1 MGATESKLAFRK
13 SVFQLYEQQE
23 IPATN
28 DEFWTSFYTLPE
40 TAEDVFNLF
49 APKDIRRVRDTASQ
63 NLQTLFHKILDRLF
77 AFVNVA
83 VPPSKDDVR
92 DVLNCVRILT
102 RLLPYAFEVEDGVL
116 ENRLFWNPAEGEAA
130 LGLTLVKAVV
140 QLLFYRGFTLPIG
153 TEPLTAHG
161 VQYIIWQQ
169 GVGASASPPTTR
181 SETIHRTEVLRL
193 LLTLL
198 SRTVY
203 IPTAKV
209 IRAQNKWGD
218 AMACGLDKKATLS
231 VLCSTLNTVCNYDPV
246 GWALL
251 PYNHLLFADVQEQL
265 VTLCLQS
272 LIALLDIRLATAE
285 AVPSTPVAG
294 PGSNTPML
302 GDDSRRSSMISSS
315 ASVFGA
321 NQPHEERRDSTR
333 NDFVF
338 YAGKLHRPQDFA
350 LIINGFAKILKNPL
364 ESANTY
370 LPGSTKR
377 VNVHAEVL
385 MLFWK
390 LLDNNAKFA
399 QYAMESDKILVI
411 LASILYFA
419 VESRNDPSQVGFVR
433 MCAFLLH
440 VLSQERSFSVQL
452 NAPFDSALVGAAAKA
467 VPTFTAGTWA
477 DFFFLAVHTLC
488 TTPVKPPSLP
498 LHEPLLTALANVSP
512 YIKTLT
518 VTTSTKLL
526 SLFSAFSNPAFMLAN
541 EHNHKNVFFILEVF
555 NNLVQYQVT
564 GNTPLIYG
572 VVRHK
577 QKFYNL
583 HDLTFEHAQAEL
595 VRVRALRA
603 QKQSEAAAA
612 AAGTNG
618 ASAAAAPAKA
628 AALERQA
635 SDASTTLE
643 TETAGEEPA
652 PLSAKAKGKMAA
664 TTTSPTTQTAGQ
676 DRTDDGPPPTP
687 VDERGK
693 FMPTEEWFNYWH
705 SHLPLH
711 TLLTLV
717 DTLAPTIEQL
727 CVEKGIND
735 DRKVLEFLESGTLVG
750 VLPVPHPIFVRKF
763 VASNGIRVWFCGWFW
778 GCVYMK
784 SNGMGAGEAAKICPP
799 IWTGTHIRLFTVKVS
814 A

>member
-13 SVFQLYEQQE
+13 SVFQLYEQQD
-23 IPATN
+23 IPNTN
-28 DEFWTSFYTLPE
+28 DEFWTSFYKLPE

-49 APKDIRRVRDTASQ
+49 APKDIRRVRDTAPG
-63 NLQTLFHKILDRLF
+63 NLETLIHKILNRLF
-77 AFVNVA
+77 TFVNNA
-83 VPPSKDDVR
+83 VPPTKDDIR
-92 DVLNCVRILT
+92 DVLNCIRVLT
-102 RLLPYAFEVEDGVL
+102 RLLPYVFELEDGAVEDK
-116 ENRLFWNPAEGEAA
+116 LFWSPVEGEEAIGTI
-130 LGLTLVKAVV
+130 LSRAVV
-140 QLLFYRGFTLPIG
+140 QLLFFRGFTLPIG
-153 TEPLTAHG
+153 TDPLTAHG
-161 VQYIIWQQ
+161 VQYIIWHQ
-169 GVGASASPPTTR
+169 GVGASASPPTTKT
-181 SETIHRTEVLRL
+181 EIIHRTETLRL

-209 IRAQNKWGD
+209 LKTPNKWGD
-218 AMACGLDKKATLS
+218 AIACGLDKKATLS
-231 VLCSTLNTVCNYDPV
+231 LLCSTINTVVNYDPV

-265 VTLCLQS
+265 ITLCLQN
-272 LIALLDIRLATAE
+272 LIALLDIRLQVE
-285 AVPSTPVAG
+285 APPSTPVTAG
-294 PGSNTPML
+294 
-302 GDDSRRSSMISSS
+302 GDESRRSSMASSS
-315 ASVFGA
+315 ASMSFGPTQTA
-321 NQPHEERRDSTR
+321 EEKREALR
-333 NDFVF
+333 NDFAF
-338 YAGKLHRPQDFA
+338 YAGKLHRAQDFT
-350 LIINGFAKILKNPL
+350 LIMTGLARILKNPL
-364 ESANTY
+364 EARSFVSANTY

-377 VNVHAEVL
+377 VNIQAEVL

-390 LLDNNAKFA
+390 LLDNNAKFT
-399 QYAMESDKILVI
+399 QHAMESDKILII

-433 MCAFLLH
+433 MCSFLLH
-440 VLSQERSFSVQL
+440 MLSQERSFGVQL
-452 NAPFDSALVGAAAKA
+452 NAAFDHAAVGAAAKA
-467 VPTFTAGTWA
+467 VPAFTTGTWA
-477 DFFFLAVHTLC
+477 DFLFLAVHALC
-488 TTPVKPPSLP
+488 TTPVRPPSLP

-526 SLFSAFSNPAFMLAN
+526 SLFSAFSNPAFMFAN

-555 NNLVQYQVT
+555 NNLIQYQVT

-583 HDLTFEHAQAEL
+583 HELTFEHAQSEL
-595 VRVRALRA
+595 ARVRALRA
-603 QKQSEAAAA
+603 QKAAGGTPTAAAA
-612 AAGTNG
+612 VANG
-618 ASAAAAPAKA
+618 ESTP
-628 AALERQA
+628 
-635 SDASTTLE
+635 SDASTPAVASPTDRRESDLSIDG
-643 TETAGEEPA
+643 GEAEPV
-652 PLSAKAKGKMAA
+652 SAKAKGKMPASVDEERQA
-664 TTTSPTTQTAGQ
+664 SHTRLDP
-676 DRTDDGPPPTP
+676 PPPTP

-693 FMPTEEWFNYWH
+693 FQPTPEWFNYWH

-711 TLLTLV
+711 TILTLV

-735 DRKVLEFLESGTLVG
+735 DRKVLEYLESGTLVG
-750 VLPVPHPIFVRKF
+750 VLPVPHPIFIRKF
-763 VASNGIRVWFCGWFW
+763 VASSGIRVWFCGWFW

-799 IWTGTHIRLFTVKVS
+799 IWTGTHIRLFTVKIH

>member
-63 NLQTLFHKILDRLF
+63 NLQTLFQKVFAPAILNRLF

-116 ENRLFWNPAEGEAA
+116 ENRLFWSPAEGEEA

-140 QLLFYRGFTLPIG
+140 QLLFYRGFTLPLG

-272 LIALLDIRLATAE
+272 LIALLDIR
-285 AVPSTPVAG
+285 S
-294 PGSNTPML
+294 
-302 GDDSRRSSMISSS
+302 
-315 ASVFGA
+315 
-321 NQPHEERRDSTR
+321 
-333 NDFVF
+333 
-338 YAGKLHRPQDFA
+338 
-350 LIINGFAKILKNPL
+350 
-364 ESANTY
+364 SANTY

-377 VNVHAEVL
+377 VNVYAEVL

-477 DFFFLAVHTLC
+477 DFFFLAVHALC

-612 AAGTNG
+612 AAGTDG
-618 ASAAAAPAKA
+618 ASAAGAPAKA
-628 AALERQA
+628 AAVERQA
-635 SDASTTLE
+635 SDASTTL
-643 TETAGEEPA
+643 ETAGEEPA

-664 TTTSPTTQTAGQ
+664 TTTSPTTQAAGQ